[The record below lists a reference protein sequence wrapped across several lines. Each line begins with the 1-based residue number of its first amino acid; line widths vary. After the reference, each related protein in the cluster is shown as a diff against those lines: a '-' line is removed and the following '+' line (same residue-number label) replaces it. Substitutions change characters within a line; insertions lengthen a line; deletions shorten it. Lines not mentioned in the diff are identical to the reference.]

1 MTDFTA
7 ATLLKRIEQHADDGH
22 IPVLDLWHAV
32 SADGWDTGPFV
43 EGLNQLALLDY
54 VGIIGDRVVLKEPQA
69 PSHPSGSS
77 DRAGHNEAPPGYPT
91 GLGARSRLGQ
101 AASGRPW

>member
-1 MTDFTA
+1 MTDRSA

-22 IPVLDLWHAV
+22 IPVLDLWHVA

-54 VGIIGDRVVLKEPQA
+54 VEIIGDRVVLKQPPVAVAPQ
-69 PSHPSGSS
+69 
-77 DRAGHNEAPPGYPT
+77 R
-91 GLGARSRLGQ
+91 Q
-101 AASGRPW
+101 Q